1 MKAAI
6 YIREP
11 MDDINTGYRLMEKAM
26 QNEWKYELFHDR
38 INKRKTRPVKCQLLK
53 KLRSK
58 EFEVVIVDKLG
69 SWANTSTELIRD
81 IAELT
86 DKGITF
92 ISVFDKLKFSG
103 GYSDTQNLILRA
115 FNRFEQSK
123 LNEKA
128 SLGIK
133 RSKTKRKFPGR
144 PRGSKDKIRRKNGGY
159 LEREAVRRQLRSIS

>member
-26 QNEWKYELFHDR
+26 QNEWEYKLFHDK
-38 INKRKTRPVKCQLLK
+38 INKRKTRPDKCRLLK
-53 KLRSK
+53 NLRNK
-58 EFEVVIVDKLG
+58 DYEVIIVDTLG
-69 SWANTSTELIRD
+69 SWANTSTEMIRE

-86 DKGITF
+86 DKGIIF
-92 ISVFDKLKFSG
+92 ISVFDKLRFSG

-128 SLGIK
+128 SQSIR
-133 RSKTKRKFPGR
+133 RSKSKGKFPGR

-159 LEREAVRRQLRSIS
+159 LEREAVKRQLRRVV